1 MSLTIDNVIA
11 LSQHLA
17 WPALVLIAL
26 LLFRRRIGRFV
37 ESIISIRDM
46 IEKTGEIRSLVV
58 QLQQLSD
65 GLKTVKE
72 RQDGL
77 SESISQLK
85 GLSETA
91 LLGKQTTGSLTEADL
106 AALWQRVIDDWTQVR
121 DAFRRRAEAAS
132 VPVSF
137 FGTVGVREAA
147 DKLISMGLLKEDI
160 ADEIIGLS
168 SQYQWMTRT
177 TSPKSK
183 WLNNSVVQDF
193 TKSVQTVLQA
203 FQASDRV

>member
-1 MSLTIDNVIA
+1 M
-11 LSQHLA
+11 
-17 WPALVLIAL
+17 
-26 LLFRRRIGRFV
+26 
-37 ESIISIRDM
+37 
-46 IEKTGEIRSLVV
+46 
-58 QLQQLSD
+58 
-65 GLKTVKE
+65 
-72 RQDGL
+72 
-77 SESISQLK
+77 
-85 GLSETA
+85 
-91 LLGKQTTGSLTEADL
+91 
-106 AALWQRVIDDWTQVR
+106 
-121 DAFRRRAEAAS
+121 
-132 VPVSF
+132 PVSF